1 MANPLMKLVDK
12 VATEEKVLRAD
23 EIMTVNGTLEL
34 TAYLG
39 IVLAL
44 SAGIVWTRFTAG
56 HVDMVYFLTFGGLIG
71 ALISVLLIYLTRAIF
86 FIPVYA
92 ICEGLVLGGISAI
105 FENSYPGIVSQAL
118 AGTFAALFSMLILY
132 KTKTIRCTQKFK
144 AIIFI
149 STLSIAG
156 IYLIDFIGSLFGYT
170 VPIIS
175 STTNNGIV
183 FSAVVVVIAALCLIV
198 DFDYIEKGAENL
210 YPKKAEWFGAY
221 GLIVSLV
228 WIYIEILRLLAKSR
242 ER

>member
-1 MANPLMKLVDK
+1 M
-12 VATEEKVLRAD
+12 
-23 EIMTVNGTLEL
+23 
-34 TAYLG
+34 
-39 IVLAL
+39 
-44 SAGIVWTRFTAG
+44 
-56 HVDMVYFLTFGGLIG
+56 
-71 ALISVLLIYLTRAIF
+71 
-86 FIPVYA
+86 
-92 ICEGLVLGGISAI
+92 
-105 FENSYPGIVSQAL
+105 
-118 AGTFAALFSMLILY
+118 
-132 KTKTIRCTQKFK
+132 
-144 AIIFI
+144 
-149 STLSIAG
+149 SIAG
-156 IYLIDFIGSLFGYT
+156 IYLIDFIGSLFGYV